1 MRAVNDPEDHDPWFS
16 SEDNQVVEYSVEP
29 QFRLANVFPSMPQS
43 GQSNKIVEC
52 GEYSPFDMRCNAL
65 ICVLFKIYRNTIEVC
80 ERAQCN
86 PNIIHAAGPFYWQQA
101 GGGLLRP
108 ILSPRVP
115 PRPIPRRLVPETQR
129 RSCPTPHLSR

>member
-1 MRAVNDPEDHDPWFS
+1 MNDPEDHDPWFS

-65 ICVLFKIYRNTIEVC
+65 ICVLSRYIE
-80 ERAQCN
+80 
-86 PNIIHAAGPFYWQQA
+86 
-101 GGGLLRP
+101 
-108 ILSPRVP
+108 ILSRSANALSVIRTSSTP
-115 PRPIPRRLVPETQR
+115 PGRSIGSKPEAGFFARYCLPAFRLFPSLVD
-129 RSCPTPHLSR
+129 